1 MQAMNQ
7 KNSAILTVIMR
18 SIWLVITLTVL
29 GMVLTAAPLRFQML
43 QIDVYGYAEGLDAL
57 GLSLTFFAAY
67 FTFWEL
73 IVVGGSIL
81 VGALIAWKKG
91 NDWFAMLVAIAL
103 TLFGLLPPL
112 VDGLSFTYPQWT
124 LFIVML
130 RVTTFS
136 CLLAVF
142 CLFPNGR
149 FAPKWTAWLFVFW
162 LLFLGITLLVK
173 PSVFA
178 DTAILPNTR
187 TAQDALF
194 VFLGAAWY
202 GTAIFGQIIRY
213 RRYNSASEK
222 QQAKWVLLGF
232 SIVVVFS
239 LITSLLLISLPQ
251 LSSAPGNRALFGL
264 VMGGIYL
271 LTALALPGAISLSIL
286 RFRLWDV
293 DIYINRTLV
302 YGGLTAVII
311 LFYALVVGGLSLL
324 LQSQNSFLFS
334 LLATGLIAILFQP
347 VREWLQRA
355 TNRLMF
361 GERND
366 PYKVLSQ
373 LGRQLQ
379 DTAVPEQSLPVI
391 VATITQSLK
400 LPYAAIALASNAGL
414 RQMAAQSGKKADVTE
429 EWPLLYQGEIVGWLL
444 ATPRSPGETFTQKER
459 QLLEDI
465 ALQAG
470 AVAYSVRLMRALQH
484 SREQLVFARE
494 EERLRIRRDLH
505 DELGPSL
512 ASQTFK
518 LDQALDLLATNP
530 QESADLLNSLK
541 KQNQN
546 LVSEIRRL
554 VYELRPPALDELG
567 LIGAVDAHIG
577 QFNPPAITLRASP
590 TPFPSVPAALEV
602 AVYRIILE
610 AVTNVVR
617 HAQATQC
624 QISLRLE
631 RHKLQFL
638 RIEVEDDGVGM
649 PTFPLLGLGIASMR
663 ERAEELGGSFHIGRH
678 ADGGVR
684 LTAQIPVIEGV
695 IENNAG

>member
-1 MQAMNQ
+1 MQAVNQ
-7 KNSAILTVIMR
+7 KNRDFLTITMR
-18 SIWLVITLTVL
+18 LIWLLTTLIVL
-29 GMVLTAAPLRFQML
+29 GMVLIAAPLRFQML
-43 QIDVYGYAEGLDAL
+43 QTDVYGYAEGLDAL

-91 NDWFAMLVAIAL
+91 NDWFAMLVAICL

-112 VDGLSFTYPQWT
+112 VDGLSFSYPQWT
-124 LFIVML
+124 LFIVIL

-149 FAPKWTAWLFVFW
+149 FAPKWTVWLFILW
-162 LLFLGITLLVK
+162 LLFIGVTLLVN

-187 TAQDALF
+187 TVQDALF

-202 GTAIFGQIIRY
+202 STAIFGQIIRY

-222 QQAKWVLLGF
+222 QQAKWVLFGF
-232 SIVVVFS
+232 SIIVVFS
-239 LITSLLLISLPQ
+239 FITSLLLISLPQ
-251 LSSAPGNRALFGL
+251 LSSAPDNRALFGL

-271 LTALALPGAISLSIL
+271 LTALALPGTISLSIL

-311 LFYALVVGGLSLL
+311 LLYALVVGGLSLL

-361 GERND
+361 GERDD

-379 DTAVPEQSLPVI
+379 DTAVPEQSLPAI
-391 VATITQSLK
+391 VSTITQTLK
-400 LPYAAIALASNAGL
+400 LPYAAIALSANDG
-414 RQMAAQSGKKADVTE
+414 RKQMAAQSGKKVGE
-429 EWPLLYQGEIVGWLL
+429 PQEWPLHYQGELVGWLI
-444 ATPRSPGETFTQKER
+444 AAPRSPGEIFTKREQH
-459 QLLEDI
+459 LLEDI

-470 AVAYSVRLMRALQH
+470 AVVFSVRLTRDLQH

-518 LDQALDLLATNP
+518 LDSALELLATNP
-530 QESADLLNSLK
+530 QESADLLRDLK
-541 KQNQN
+541 IQNQN
-546 LVSEIRRL
+546 LVAEIRRL

-567 LIGAVDAHIG
+567 LIGAIQAHIG
-577 QFNPPAITLRASP
+577 QFNAPVIEVATSP
-590 TPFPSVPAALEV
+590 NPFPKIPPALEV
-602 AVYRIILE
+602 AVYRITLE

-617 HAQATQC
+617 HAQAGQC
-624 QISLRLE
+624 HISL
-631 RHKLQFL
+631 LQEGQKT
-638 RIEVEDDGVGM
+638 RINSHSDK
-649 PTFPLLGLGIASMR
+649 
-663 ERAEELGGSFHIGRH
+663 
-678 ADGGVR
+678 
-684 LTAQIPVIEGV
+684 
-695 IENNAG
+695 